1 MPDITI
7 GDWYGSTQLSANKLS
22 LVLINSL
29 NGKKIVQN
37 MLAQPDIVYES
48 HTLEEALNSNEQL
61 RGASALPERYFE
73 MREYYKENDFMKM
86 SEKFITPYIEEYRRK
101 KRNEKRK
108 QFMMLPGRILR
119 KIKRMMKR

>member
-1 MPDITI
+1 
-7 GDWYGSTQLSANKLS
+7 
-22 LVLINSL
+22 
-29 NGKKIVQN
+29 
-37 MLAQPDIVYES
+37 
-48 HTLEEALNSNEQL
+48 
-61 RGASALPERYFE
+61 
-73 MREYYKENDFMKM
+73 MKM